1 MKEGNLRDAVTYNT
15 MLKGLCSANRVDKCM
30 SLLDEMREDGFPPN
44 AVSYNCILNVL
55 VTHHDYDGAWNL
67 VLKMRDDGIEEDH
80 FTLATLMKA
89 VKMRDDGIEEDH
101 FTLATLMKAVKVCSS
116 AGFAKNVLSL
126 LDTTKVDLLQDDVLL
141 HVVLDVCV
149 RLRDMRRLLIVV
161 ERVKQ
166 SKVSLSVPTLNT
178 LIKALSNLRRIHDV
192 KKLWADMTE
201 VREMQPNDISIGCM
215 VDALVSNDLVGEAV
229 ELVKKWKGR
238 ISMNCVIYSTLMKGF
253 TLQRNTDAAFEVL
266 DLMSEEGIKPNLVTL
281 NTLLDACA
289 RSGRM
294 ERCGEIMQDIREKH
308 GLMPDRITYSTL
320 VKGFCHHGDIGKAMA
335 LMKSMKAQG
344 LKPDAIIYNTL
355 MDGCV
360 GKDKFALCDEIL
372 ESMLEESVKPTDY
385 TLTVLIKRFGREGKL
400 NKAFDLMNT
409 FPKQYTI
416 RPSVA
421 ALTCLISACIAN
433 RDLERAMR
441 VYEKM
446 KTEGPAPDAM
456 THEKL
461 INALL
466 RNGKAEKACRL
477 VEDAYGLHGPLGRI
491 SSRSGTTCPSGTV
504 TPGGTK
510 ARVSDLSPA
519 ALENLVDQLARKG
532 LVDTHAMPLV
542 EKLRAAGV
550 KVPQRLFAMTLKGAV
565 TETITAGPWRGQRR
579 K

>member
-1 MKEGNLRDAVTYNT
+1 
-15 MLKGLCSANRVDKCM
+15 MLKGLCAGNRVEKAM

-44 AVSYNCILNVL
+44 AVSYNSILNVL
-55 VTHHDYDGAWNL
+55 VTNHDYDGAWNL
-67 VLKMRDDGIEEDH
+67 VLKMR
-80 FTLATLMKA
+80 A
-89 VKMRDDGIEEDH
+89 DGIEEDH

-116 AGFAKNVLSL
+116 AGFAK
-126 LDTTKVDLLQDDVLL
+126 
-141 HVVLDVCV
+141 
-149 RLRDMRRLLIVV
+149 
-161 ERVKQ
+161 
-166 SKVSLSVPTLNT
+166 
-178 LIKALSNLRRIHDV
+178 
-192 KKLWADMTE
+192 KLWQDMTE

-229 ELVKKWKGR
+229 ELVKKWKGK

-320 VKGFCHHGDIGKAMA
+320 VKGFCHHGDINKATA
-335 LMKSMKAQG
+335 LMKSMKEQG

-360 GKDKFALCDEIL
+360 GRDKFGLCDEIL
-372 ESMLEESVKPTDY
+372 ESMKGEGVKPTDY
-385 TLTVLIKRFGREGKL
+385 TLTVLIKRFGRDGKL
-400 NKAFDLMNT
+400 DKAFELVNT
-409 FPKQYTI
+409 FPKLYNI

-433 RDLERAMR
+433 KDLERAMR
-441 VYEKM
+441 VFEKM
-446 KTEGPAPDAM
+446 KTDGPAPDAM

-466 RNGKAEKACRL
+466 RAGKVEKACRL

-491 SSRSGTTCPSGTV
+491 SSRVGTACPSGTV

-510 ARVSDLSPA
+510 ARVSDLSLQV
-519 ALENLVDQLARKG
+519 LENLVDQLARKG
-532 LVDTHAMPLV
+532 LVDSHAMPLV

-565 TETITAGPWRGQRR
+565 TKTISAAPWRGGRR
-579 K
+579 Q